1 MIIILELI
9 ILAIVLAMNYIIP
22 WLSLSYY
29 SLKHG
34 INLNILFSKYDR
46 DDKFYSMLEASRAY
60 IFFLCSIEFLQGFF
74 SLASTTAFDEISM
87 GLIVTSALLTALY
100 VTYII
105 NEYDLD
111 REIAQAITYVDEH
124 QPIKI

>member
-9 ILAIVLAMNYIIP
+9 ILTIIFAMNYIIP

-29 SLKHG
+29 SLKHS
-34 INLNILFSKYDR
+34 INLNILLSKYDY
-46 DDKFYSMLEASRAY
+46 DDKFYNILEASQSY
-60 IFFLCSIEFLQGFF
+60 IFFVCCVEFLQGFL
-74 SLASTTAFDEISM
+74 SLASTTAFDEILT
-87 GLIVTSALLTALY
+87 GLIVTSSMLTTLY

-111 REIAQAITYVDEH
+111 RKIAQTISYVDEH
-124 QPIKI
+124 QPIKF

>member
-1 MIIILELI
+1 MVIILELI
-9 ILAIVLAMNYIIP
+9 ILTIILAMNYIIP

-34 INLNILFSKYDR
+34 INLNILLSKYDP

-60 IFFLCSIEFLQGFF
+60 IFFLCCVEFLLGFL
-74 SLASTTAFDEISM
+74 SLASTTAFDEILM
-87 GLIVTSALLTALY
+87 GVIFSSALLTALY
-100 VTYII
+100 VTYIF

-111 REIAQAITYVDEH
+111 HKIAQTISYVDEH
-124 QPIKI
+124 QPIKF

>member
-1 MIIILELI
+1 MVIILELI
-9 ILAIVLAMNYIIP
+9 ILTIVLAMNYIIP
-22 WLSLSYY
+22 WLNLSYY

-34 INLNILFSKYDR
+34 INLSILLGKYDYE
-46 DDKFYSMLEASRAY
+46 DKFYNMLEASRAY
-60 IFFLCSIEFLQGFF
+60 LFFLCCVEFLQGFL
-74 SLASTTAFDEISM
+74 SLASTTAFDEILM

-111 REIAQAITYVDEH
+111 RKIAQAITYVDEH
-124 QPIKI
+124 QPIKF